1 MTKRDFFRIIIKLF
15 GLYSIILSL
24 FYFIPSN
31 LSYLNYGFEPLF
43 LIYVF
48 GSLIITILI
57 FVLLLRKTDLII
69 DILKLDKGFD
79 DDIINFGNFNSN
91 KIFYLSLI
99 LLGGYLILNY
109 IPEFLEYTF
118 LAFKETISKKG
129 FESQN
134 IISFGST
141 TDYFNWVISGI
152 NLIVG
157 YVLLTNYERI
167 TKWLNRNNNLE

>member
-31 LSYLNYGFEPLF
+31 LSYLNYGIEPSF
-43 LIYVF
+43 LIYIF
-48 GSLIITILI
+48 GSILITILI

-69 DILKLDKGFD
+69 DMLKLDKGFD
-79 DDIINFGNFNSN
+79 DDKINFGNLNSK
-91 KIFYLSLI
+91 KIFYLALI
-99 LLGGYLILNY
+99 LLGGYLIIYYL
-109 IPEFLEYTF
+109 PEFLEYTF
-118 LAFKETISKKG
+118 LAFQEEVSQKG
-129 FESQN
+129 LGSLE

-141 TDYFNWVISGI
+141 TDYFNWAISGL
-152 NLIVG
+152 NLIIG

-167 TKWLNRNNNLE
+167 TKWLNRNKNVD